1 MSDKPELDQIRR
13 DHERFMQLLAR
24 MPEPS
29 EAQKRAMAEANSPE
43 GWERALKEVI
53 ADVIGAKRR
62 RKRFWL
68 EALLV
73 AAAFIIGVLALVR

>member
-1 MSDKPELDQIRR
+1 
-13 DHERFMQLLAR
+13 
-24 MPEPS
+24 
-29 EAQKRAMAEANSPE
+29 MAEANSPE